1 MHPNPCLVA
10 KVSLCLEVTDTI
22 TKVLEVQHLKI
33 EIHLTFDMTYLGVRV
48 LKGLISLNLN
58 KSQIFRS
65 LK

>member
-33 EIHLTFDMTYLGVRV
+33 EIHLTFDMTYLGVMSIKRFNIIE
-48 LKGLISLNLN
+48 LEQ
-58 KSQIFRS
+58 KSNI
-65 LK
+65 